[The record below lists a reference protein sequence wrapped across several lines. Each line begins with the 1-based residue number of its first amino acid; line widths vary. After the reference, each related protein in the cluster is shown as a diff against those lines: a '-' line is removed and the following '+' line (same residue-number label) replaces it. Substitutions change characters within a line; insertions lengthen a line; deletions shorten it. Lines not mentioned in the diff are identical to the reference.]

1 VGVRL
6 IDPLISIVVPV
17 LNEEATIASFLRLL
31 QPLRDKNVE
40 VILVD
45 GGTQDQT
52 KRVAELYCDRIID
65 SDRGRA
71 RQQNA
76 GADVAGGNLLVFL
89 HADTLL
95 PISFLEVLAKFE
107 KTGCQWGRFNVSLS
121 GNKWMFSVISFMINW
136 RSRISGIATG
146 DQTIFVRRSAFD
158 LVGGFTDIPLMEDVE
173 LSRKLLGISKPF
185 CVRNPVITS
194 SRRWEVHGTWRT
206 IYLMWKLRWKFARGM
221 SPEVLV
227 NEYYG

>member
-1 VGVRL
+1 MTET
-6 IDPLISIVVPV
+6 LISIVVPV

-31 QPLRDKNVE
+31 QPLRDKQVE

-45 GGTQDQT
+45 GGSQDQT
-52 KRVAELYCDRIID
+52 KKVAEPYCDRIID
-65 SDRGRA
+65 SDKGRA

-76 GADVAGGNLLVFL
+76 GAEVASGDLLVFL

-95 PISFLEVLAKFE
+95 PVSFLDVLNRFE
-107 KTGCQWGRFNVSLS
+107 KTGYQWGRFNVSLS
-121 GNKWMFSVISFMINW
+121 GSKWMFSVISFMINW

-146 DQTIFVRRSAFD
+146 DQAIFVRRSTFHLA
-158 LVGGFTDIPLMEDVE
+158 GRFTDIPLMEDVD
-173 LSRKLLGISKPF
+173 LSRKLLRISKPF
-185 CVRNPVITS
+185 CVRDPVITS

-206 IYLMWKLRWKFARGM
+206 IFLMWKLRWKFARGV

-227 NEYYG
+227 KEYYG